1 MQFVACYCSRA
12 SEYSTHL
19 GKVLSLRMRAPQT
32 TSATG
37 RPTSERRCM
46 AGEDTK
52 PFVFEWGNGIFCS
65 HTEVGEKAI
74 QNGGKEHLFGSLFP
88 RGNASLFCWARLA
101 EGQHLCLGFNC
112 VPDWLILLALCTHH
126 RIYHQTPSCT
136 WYSKPRVGAS
146 LGQWA
151 DYRKS

>member
-52 PFVFEWGNGIFCS
+52 PFVFLNGETAFSVVTPRLGKRRYKMVEKNICLGRFS
-65 HTEVGEKAI
+65 QGET
-74 QNGGKEHLFGSLFP
+74 HHCFF
-88 RGNASLFCWARLA
+88 WARLA

-126 RIYHQTPSCT
+126 RIYHQTISCT

-146 LGQWA
+146 LGQ
-151 DYRKS
+151 